1 MSRWL
6 VVLSLVLGCT
16 LLYQA
21 SWMATPAYAADD
33 EVVVTMEGTEGDN
46 GATEATPPAA
56 DTGAPEATD
65 TATDTTTDTA
75 TVTTSAQPFPT
86 KALIRD
92 MVAQGKS
99 GDAEAAYLEWAS
111 YWQDDD
117 ARLIVSVLRSKLMD
131 DYRGGNNAA
140 LIALAQSG
148 DREAANVLSQQVLS
162 SGENWPPS
170 DLIPAIRFIG
180 RNGDKGVINVLRSVL
195 YNEDPGV
202 VNAAIEALGNLGDER
217 VATEM
222 MKLFDD
228 ADAERS
234 VVLARALA
242 KLGKAKQVSARFVPQ
257 LQFPLPGIREKAA
270 LVLAAI
276 GQPKG
281 WPLVHHMLQTKE
293 APYYPLA
300 IVALSSLPSDESVAY
315 VSAALAGEEE
325 EQLAALSSINVL
337 PADKAN
343 AALLAILRDEARP
356 ASVRV
361 QAIRMI
367 TARHLDGTA
376 DELRKLATKLDGED
390 PAVKGEAMMALVNFD
405 LLTQY
410 PVREVVRQRITSEEE
425 PVARASRTVLLSYAL
440 KQVYLTSAKKK

>member
-1 MSRWL
+1 MSRWF

-21 SWMATPAYAADD
+21 AWLAAPAYADE
-33 EVVVTMEGTEGDN
+33 EVVVTMEGTEGDD
-46 GATEATPPAA
+46 GATATTQPAVDTDESEAA
-56 DTGAPEATD
+56 DTASGE
-65 TATDTTTDTA
+65 
-75 TVTTSAQPFPT
+75 PFPT

-92 MVAQGKS
+92 MVEQGKTS
-99 GDAEAAYLEWAS
+99 NAEAAYLEWAS

-117 ARLIVSVLRSKLMD
+117 PRLIVYVLRNKLMD

-140 LIALAQSG
+140 LIALAQAG

-170 DLIPAIRFIG
+170 DLIPAIQFIG

-202 VNAAIEALGNLGDER
+202 VNATIEALGNLGDAR
-217 VATEM
+217 VAAEL

-228 ADAERS
+228 ADLERS
-234 VVLARALA
+234 VVLARALV
-242 KLGKAKQVSARFVPQ
+242 KLGKVKQVSARFVPQ
-257 LQFPLPGIREKAA
+257 LQFPLPGVREKAA

-300 IVALSSLPSDESVAY
+300 VVALSALPTDESAAY
-315 VSAALAGEEE
+315 VSEALTGEEE
-325 EQLAALSSINVL
+325 EQLAALQSINVL
-337 PADKAN
+337 PAEKAD
-343 AALLAILRDEARP
+343 AVLLTILRDEARP

-367 TARHLDGTA
+367 SARRLEA
-376 DELRKLATKLDGED
+376 AAELRKLATKLNSED
-390 PAVKGEAMMALVNFD
+390 PVVKGEAMMALATYN
-405 LLTQY
+405 LLVEY
-410 PVREVVRQRITSEEE
+410 PVREVVRQRIGGDEE

-440 KQVYLTSAKKK
+440 KQVYLTSSKKK

>member
-6 VVLSLVLGCT
+6 VVLSLVLGCA

-33 EVVVTMEGTEGDN
+33 EVVVTMEGTEGDD
-46 GATEATPPAA
+46 GATEATPAA
-56 DTGAPEATD
+56 DADEPEATD
-65 TATDTTTDTA
+65 TA
-75 TVTTSAQPFPT
+75 SAQPFPT

-92 MVAQGKS
+92 MVEQGKS
-99 GDAEAAYLEWAS
+99 NEAEAAYLEWAS

-117 ARLIVSVLRSKLMD
+117 PRLIIYVLRNKLMD
-131 DYRGGNNAA
+131 DYRNGNNAA

-162 SGENWPPS
+162 SGESWPPS
-170 DLIPAIRFIG
+170 DLIPAIHFIG
-180 RNGDKGVINVLRSVL
+180 RNGDKGVLNVLRSVL
-195 YNEDPGV
+195 YNEDSGV
-202 VNAAIEALGNLGDER
+202 VNAAIEALGDLGDAR
-217 VATEM
+217 VASEL
-222 MKLFDD
+222 MKLFED
-228 ADAERS
+228 ADPERS
-234 VVLARALA
+234 MVLARALA

-257 LQFPLPGIREKAA
+257 LQFPLPGVREKAA

-281 WPLVHHMLQTKE
+281 WPLVHHMLQAKE

-300 IVALSSLPSDESVAY
+300 IVALSSLPTEESAAY
-315 VSAALAGEEE
+315 VSAALVGEEE
-325 EQLAALSSINVL
+325 EQLAALASINVL
-337 PADKAN
+337 PAEKIN
-343 AALLAILRDEARP
+343 AALLTIMRDEARP

-367 TARHLDGTA
+367 TARRIDAVG
-376 DELRKLATKLDGED
+376 ELRKLATKLAGED
-390 PAVKGEAMMALVNFD
+390 PVVKGEAMMALATFN
-405 LLTQY
+405 LLSEY

-425 PVARASRTVLLSYAL
+425 PVARASRALLLSYAL
-440 KQVYLTSAKKK
+440 KEANLLGIKNK

>member
-33 EVVVTMEGTEGDN
+33 EVVVTMEGTEGDD
-46 GATEATPPAA
+46 GATEATPPVA
-56 DTGAPEATD
+56 DTGEPETAEPVTD
-65 TATDTTTDTA
+65 AMP
-75 TVTTSAQPFPT
+75 AQAFPT

-92 MVAQGKS
+92 MVEQGKS

-111 YWQDDD
+111 YWKDDD
-117 ARLIVSVLRSKLMD
+117 ARLIVYVLRNKLMD

-140 LIALAQSG
+140 LVALAQSG
-148 DREAANVLSQQVLS
+148 DREAANVLGQQVLS

-170 DLIPAIRFIG
+170 DLIPAIQFIG
-180 RNGDKGVINVLRSVL
+180 RNGDKGVLNVLRSVM

-217 VATEM
+217 VASEM

-228 ADAERS
+228 ADPQRS

-300 IVALSSLPSDESVAY
+300 IVALGSLPTDESAAY

-337 PADKAN
+337 PTEKGN
-343 AALLAILRDEARP
+343 AALLAIMRDETRP
-356 ASVRV
+356 TSVRV

-367 TARHLDGTA
+367 TARRLDGTA
-376 DELRKLATKLDGED
+376 DELRKLATKLGDEE
-390 PAVKGEAMMALVNFD
+390 PVVKGEAMMALVNFD
-405 LLTQY
+405 LLAEY
-410 PVREVVRQRITSEEE
+410 PVREVVRQRITSDEE

-440 KQVYLTSAKKK
+440 KQTNLMSAKKK

>member
-6 VVLSLVLGCT
+6 VVLSLVLGCA

-33 EVVVTMEGTEGDN
+33 EVVVTMEGTEGDD
-46 GATEATPPAA
+46 GATEATPAA
-56 DTGAPEATD
+56 DADEPEATD
-65 TATDTTTDTA
+65 TA
-75 TVTTSAQPFPT
+75 SAQPFPT

-92 MVAQGKS
+92 MVEQGKS
-99 GDAEAAYLEWAS
+99 NEAEAAYLEWAS

-117 ARLIVSVLRSKLMD
+117 PRLIIYVLRNKLMD
-131 DYRGGNNAA
+131 DYRNGNNAA

-162 SGENWPPS
+162 SGESWPPS
-170 DLIPAIRFIG
+170 DLIPAIHFIG
-180 RNGDKGVINVLRSVL
+180 RNGDKGVLNVLRSVL
-195 YNEDPGV
+195 YNEDSGV
-202 VNAAIEALGNLGDER
+202 VNAAIEALGDLGDAR
-217 VATEM
+217 VASEL
-222 MKLFDD
+222 MKLFED
-228 ADAERS
+228 ADPERS
-234 VVLARALA
+234 MVLARALA

-257 LQFPLPGIREKAA
+257 LQFPLPGVREKAA

-281 WPLVHHMLQTKE
+281 WPLVHHMLQAKE

-300 IVALSSLPSDESVAY
+300 IVALSSLPTEESAAY
-315 VSAALAGEEE
+315 VSAALSGEEE
-325 EQLAALSSINVL
+325 EQLAALASINVL
-337 PADKAN
+337 PAEKIN
-343 AALLAILRDEARP
+343 AALLTIMRDEARP

-367 TARHLDGTA
+367 TARRIDAVG
-376 DELRKLATKLDGED
+376 ELRKLATKLAGED
-390 PAVKGEAMMALVNFD
+390 PVVKGEAMMALATFN
-405 LLTQY
+405 LLSEY

-425 PVARASRTVLLSYAL
+425 PVARASRALLLSYAL
-440 KQVYLTSAKKK
+440 KEANLLGIKNK